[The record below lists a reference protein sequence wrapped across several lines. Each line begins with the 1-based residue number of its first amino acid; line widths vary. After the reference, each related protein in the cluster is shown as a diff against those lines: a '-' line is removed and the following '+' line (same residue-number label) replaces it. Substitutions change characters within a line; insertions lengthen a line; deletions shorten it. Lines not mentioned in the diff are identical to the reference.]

1 LRDLFLSRNR
11 LLLAAALGALAAGL
25 MLADYFLGVLPSEA
39 PSPIRRQVQYSFTLQ
54 NFSPRELKHA
64 EFWAP
69 APVGK
74 TAHQTCERLEVSHP
88 HQLISDEHGNQTL
101 YFRLPEMP
109 PFSTVIVSVKATLAL
124 SDTPQSRPV
133 AEPTAYLGPE
143 PFCESQAPQIV
154 RLAESF
160 SSRKP
165 AAVAEE
171 AFHWTAANVRYAG
184 YLRHERGALYALM
197 HRQGDC
203 TEFMYLFAALCRAK
217 GIPARTIGGF
227 VCTGNT
233 ALTPEAYHNW
243 VEFFD
248 GRVWRLADPQR
259 KGWMKHGSRYI
270 AMKVIGETANDPM
283 AGFQRFRFKGEGL
296 KVKMNS

>member
-1 LRDLFLSRNR
+1 LRDLFLNWNR
-11 LLLAAALGALAAGL
+11 LLLAVALGALAAGL
-25 MLADYFLGVLPSEA
+25 MLAEYFLGVFQSGTRC
-39 PSPIRRQVQYSFTLQ
+39 PIRRQVQYSFTLQ
-54 NFSPRELKHA
+54 NFSPQELKNA

-69 APVGK
+69 APVGQ

-88 HQLISDEHGNQTL
+88 HQLISDAHGNQTL

-109 PFSTVIVSVKATLAL
+109 PFSTVIVSVKATLGL
-124 SDTPQSRPV
+124 CDTPHPLPA
-133 AEPTAYLGPE
+133 AEPTAYLRPE
-143 PFCESQAPQIV
+143 PFCESQAPEIV

-171 AFHWTAANVRYAG
+171 AFNWTAANVQYAG

-197 HRQGDC
+197 NRQGDC
-203 TEFMYLFAALCRAK
+203 TEFMYLFAALCRAR
-217 GIPARTIGGF
+217 GIPARNIGGF

-233 ALTPEAYHNW
+233 VLKPEAYHNW

-248 GRVWRLADPQR
+248 GRAWRLADPQR
-259 KGWMKHGSRYI
+259 KGWMKDGSNYI
-270 AMKVIGETANDPM
+270 AMKVIVEAASDPM
-283 AGFQRFRFKGEGL
+283 AGFQRFRFKGQGL